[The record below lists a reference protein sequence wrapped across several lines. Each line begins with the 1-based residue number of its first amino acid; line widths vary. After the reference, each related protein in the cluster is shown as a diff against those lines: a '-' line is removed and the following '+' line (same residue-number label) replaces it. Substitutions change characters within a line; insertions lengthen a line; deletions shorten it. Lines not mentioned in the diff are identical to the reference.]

1 LSSELA
7 IRTQSASS
15 SNLSHGCILHHERG
29 NINMASVHNA
39 WIKSVSEATF
49 QSDVLEA
56 SQTVPVLVDFW
67 ASWCGPCRTLGPLLE
82 KLAGEYQGGF
92 VLAKVNTEENPQLA
106 QEYRIQ
112 SIPNCIL
119 FKDGRPVDQF
129 VGAYPE
135 PAIRKFLAPH
145 CPTEAGKLCAQAEQ
159 QLQSGKPEEAG
170 KLYED
175 ALCLEPGNAA
185 AHLAL
190 ARLLIG
196 GKQIDEAR
204 RHLEAIS
211 LRDEEYDAASRLQEV
226 LAFHDQ
232 CRDSGG
238 EAACRQ
244 KLAANPKDLEARL
257 GLASC
262 LASEGKY
269 PEALEEFLAVVA
281 KDKRFRDEAARKSML
296 AIFSLVG
303 ERSELAEEYRQR
315 LARTLY

>member
-1 LSSELA
+1 
-7 IRTQSASS
+7 
-15 SNLSHGCILHHERG
+15 
-29 NINMASVHNA
+29 MASAAENA
-39 WIKSVSEATF
+39 WVKIVSQETF
-49 QSDVLEA
+49 TSEVLDA
-56 SQTVPVLVDFW
+56 SKAVPVLVDFW

-82 KLAGEYQGGF
+82 KLAAEYRGGF

-106 QEYRIQ
+106 MEFRIQ

-119 FKDGRPVDQF
+119 FKDGRPMDQF

-135 PAIRKFLAPH
+135 PAIRKFLAPY
-145 CPTEAGKLCAQAEQ
+145 CPSEAEKLFATAEQ
-159 QLQSGKPEEAG
+159 QLQAG
-170 KLYED
+170 KVQEAHELFEEV
-175 ALCLEPGNAA
+175 LKIEPSHGA

-190 ARLLIG
+190 AKLLINS
-196 GKQIDEAR
+196 KQTDAAR
-204 RHLEAIS
+204 QHLDAIT
-211 LRDEEYDAASRLQEV
+211 LVDTEYEAASRLRQV
-226 LAFHDQ
+226 LEFHDHCQ
-232 CRDSGG
+232 GAGG

-262 LASEGKY
+262 LASDGKY
-269 PEALEEFLAVVA
+269 PEALEEFLAIVA

-303 ERSELAEEYRQR
+303 DRSELADEYRQR

>member
-1 LSSELA
+1 
-7 IRTQSASS
+7 
-15 SNLSHGCILHHERG
+15 
-29 NINMASVHNA
+29 MASTENA
-39 WIKSVSEATF
+39 WVKTVSQETFATE
-49 QSDVLEA
+49 VLDA
-56 SQTVPVLVDFW
+56 SRTVPVLVDFW

-82 KLAGEYQGGF
+82 KLAAEYQGGF
-92 VLAKVNTEENPQLA
+92 ILAKVNTEENAQLA
-106 QEYRIQ
+106 MEFRIQ
-112 SIPNCIL
+112 SIPNCML

-129 VGAYPE
+129 VGAFPE
-135 PAIRKFLAPH
+135 ATIRKFLAPY
-145 CPTEAGKLCAQAEQ
+145 CPSEAEKLVAVGEQ
-159 QLQSGKPEEAG
+159 ELRSGKSETARELFNEA
-170 KLYED
+170 LRV
-175 ALCLEPGNAA
+175 EPKNAA

-190 ARLLIG
+190 AKLMIN

-204 RHLEAIS
+204 QHLDAITLS
-211 LRDEEYDAASRLQEV
+211 DTEYDAASRLREV

-232 CRDSGG
+232 CQEAGG
-238 EAACRQ
+238 ESACRK

-269 PEALEEFLAVVA
+269 PEALEEFLALVA
-281 KDKRFRDEAARKSML
+281 KDKRFRDEVARKSML

>member
-1 LSSELA
+1 
-7 IRTQSASS
+7 
-15 SNLSHGCILHHERG
+15 
-29 NINMASVHNA
+29 MASAAENA
-39 WIKSVSEATF
+39 WVKIVSQETF
-49 QSDVLEA
+49 TSEVLDA
-56 SQTVPVLVDFW
+56 SKIVPVLVDFW

-82 KLAGEYQGGF
+82 KLAAEYRGGF

-106 QEYRIQ
+106 MEFRIQ

-119 FKDGRPVDQF
+119 FKDGRPMDQF

-135 PAIRKFLAPH
+135 PAIRKFLAPY
-145 CPTEAGKLCAQAEQ
+145 CPSEAEKLFATAEQ
-159 QLQSGKPEEAG
+159 QLQAG
-170 KLYED
+170 KVQEAHELFEEV
-175 ALCLEPGNAA
+175 LKIEPSHGA

-190 ARLLIG
+190 AKLLINS
-196 GKQIDEAR
+196 KQTDAAR
-204 RHLEAIS
+204 QHLDAIT
-211 LRDEEYDAASRLQEV
+211 LVDTEYEAASRLRQV
-226 LAFHDQ
+226 LEFHDHCQ
-232 CRDSGG
+232 GAGG

-262 LASEGKY
+262 LASDGKY
-269 PEALEEFLAVVA
+269 PEALEEFLAIVA

-303 ERSELAEEYRQR
+303 DRSELADEYRQR

>member
-1 LSSELA
+1 
-7 IRTQSASS
+7 
-15 SNLSHGCILHHERG
+15 
-29 NINMASVHNA
+29 MASAENA
-39 WIKSVSEATF
+39 WVKIGSQETF
-49 QSDVLEA
+49 QTDVLEA
-56 SQTVPVLVDFW
+56 SKTVPVLVDFW

-82 KLAGEYQGGF
+82 KLAAEYQGGF
-92 VLAKVNTEENPQLA
+92 VLAKVNTEENPRLA
-106 QEYRIQ
+106 MDFRIQ

-135 PAIRKFLAPH
+135 PAIRKFLAPY
-145 CPTEAGKLCAQAEQ
+145 CPSEAEKLYARAEER
-159 QLQSGKPEEAG
+159 LQSGKLEEAQ
-170 KLYED
+170 KLFE
-175 ALCLEPGNAA
+175 AVLKIEPGNAA

-190 ARLLIG
+190 AKLLIS
-196 GKQIDEAR
+196 GKQINQAR
-204 RHLEAIS
+204 QHLEAIS
-211 LRDEEYDAASRLQEV
+211 LSDTEYDAASRLKEV

-232 CRDSGG
+232 CQEAGG

-244 KLAANPKDLEARL
+244 RLAANPKDLEART

-262 LASEGKY
+262 LASEGNY
-269 PEALEEFLAVVA
+269 PGALEEFLAIVA

-303 ERSELAEEYRQR
+303 ERSDLAEEYRQR

>member
-1 LSSELA
+1 
-7 IRTQSASS
+7 
-15 SNLSHGCILHHERG
+15 
-29 NINMASVHNA
+29 MASAAENA
-39 WIKSVSEATF
+39 WVRIVSQETF
-49 QSDVLEA
+49 TSEVLDA
-56 SQTVPVLVDFW
+56 SKTAPVLVDFW

-82 KLAGEYQGGF
+82 KLAAEYRGGF

-106 QEYRIQ
+106 MEFRIQ

-135 PAIRKFLAPH
+135 PAIRKFLAPY
-145 CPTEAGKLCAQAEQ
+145 CPSEAEKLVKIAEE
-159 QLQSGKPEEAG
+159 QLQSGRSETAQ
-170 KLYED
+170 KLFKEV
-175 ALCLEPGNAA
+175 LRIEPKHAA

-190 ARLLIG
+190 AKLLIN
-196 GKQIDEAR
+196 GKQIEEAR
-204 RHLEAIS
+204 QHLDAIT
-211 LRDEEYDAASRLQEV
+211 LVDTEYDAAGRLKEL

-232 CRDSGG
+232 CQEAGG
-238 EAACRQ
+238 ESACRQ

-269 PEALEEFLAVVA
+269 PEALEEFLAIVA
-281 KDKRFRDEAARKSML
+281 IDKHFRDEIARRSML

-303 ERSELAEEYRQR
+303 ERGELAEEYRQR

>member
-1 LSSELA
+1 
-7 IRTQSASS
+7 
-15 SNLSHGCILHHERG
+15 
-29 NINMASVHNA
+29 MASPETA
-39 WIKSVSEATF
+39 WVKNVSQETF
-49 QSDVLEA
+49 QSEVLKA
-56 SQTVPVLVDFW
+56 SETAPVLVDFW

-82 KLAGEYQGGF
+82 SLAAEYEGRF
-92 VLAKVNTEENPQLA
+92 ILAKVNTEENPQLA
-106 QEYRIQ
+106 MEFRIQ

-145 CPTEAGKLCAQAEQ
+145 CPSEAEELYATAEE
-159 QLQSGKPEEAG
+159 QLKSGESDEARELF
-170 KLYED
+170 KRVLE
-175 ALCLEPGNAA
+175 LEPKHAG
-185 AHLAL
+185 AHLSL
-190 ARLLIG
+190 ARLLIN
-196 GKQIDEAR
+196 GKQTDEAR
-204 RHLEAIS
+204 QHLEAIT
-211 LRDEEYDAASRLQEV
+211 LGDAEYEAASRLKEV
-226 LAFHDQ
+226 LAFHDHCQ
-232 CRDSGG
+232 EAGG
-238 EAACRQ
+238 ESACRQ
-244 KLAANPKDLEARL
+244 KLAASPKDLESRF

-269 PEALEEFLAVVA
+269 KESLEEFLAIVA

>member
-1 LSSELA
+1 
-7 IRTQSASS
+7 
-15 SNLSHGCILHHERG
+15 
-29 NINMASVHNA
+29 MASAENA
-39 WIKSVSEATF
+39 WVKIVSQESF
-49 QSDVLEA
+49 QSDVLDA
-56 SQTVPVLVDFW
+56 SKTVPVLVDFW

-82 KLAGEYQGGF
+82 KLASEYQGGF

-106 QEYRIQ
+106 SEFRIQ

-135 PAIRKFLAPH
+135 PAIRKFLAPY
-145 CPTEAGKLCAQAEQ
+145 CPSEAEKLYARAEER
-159 QLQSGKPEEAG
+159 LQSGKLEEAQ
-170 KLYED
+170 KLFKEV
-175 ALCLEPGNAA
+175 LKIEPGDAA

-190 ARLLIG
+190 AKLLISD
-196 GKQIDEAR
+196 KQTEEAR
-204 RHLEAIS
+204 QHLEAIS
-211 LRDEEYDAASRLQEV
+211 LSDTEYDAASRLKEV

-232 CRDSGG
+232 CQEAGG

-269 PEALEEFLAVVA
+269 PEALEEFLAIVA
-281 KDKRFRDEAARKSML
+281 KDKRFHDEAARKSML

-303 ERSELAEEYRQR
+303 ERSDLADEYRQR

>member
-1 LSSELA
+1 
-7 IRTQSASS
+7 
-15 SNLSHGCILHHERG
+15 
-29 NINMASVHNA
+29 MASAENA
-39 WIKSVSEATF
+39 WVKIVSQETF
-49 QSDVLEA
+49 QRDVLEA
-56 SQTVPVLVDFW
+56 SKTVPVLVDFW

-82 KLAGEYQGGF
+82 KMAAEYQGGF
-92 VLAKVNTEENPQLA
+92 VLAKANTEENPQLA
-106 QEYRIQ
+106 MEFRIQ
-112 SIPNCIL
+112 SIPNCVL

-145 CPTEAGKLCAQAEQ
+145 CP
-159 QLQSGKPEEAG
+159 SEAG
-170 KLYED
+170 KLYAIAERRLQSGKLEE
-175 ALCLEPGNAA
+175 AQELLREVVSMEPGHAA

-190 ARLLIG
+190 AKVLIG
-196 GKQIDEAR
+196 SKQIDEAR
-204 RHLEAIS
+204 HHLDAIS
-211 LRDEEYDAASRLQEV
+211 MSDAEYDAASRLKEV

-232 CRDSGG
+232 CQEAGG

-269 PEALEEFLAVVA
+269 PEALEEFLAIVA
-281 KDKRFRDEAARKSML
+281 KDKRFRDETARKSML

-303 ERSELAEEYRQR
+303 ERSDLADEYRQR

>member
-1 LSSELA
+1 
-7 IRTQSASS
+7 
-15 SNLSHGCILHHERG
+15 
-29 NINMASVHNA
+29 MASAENA
-39 WIKSVSEATF
+39 WVKIGSQETF
-49 QSDVLEA
+49 QTDVLEA
-56 SQTVPVLVDFW
+56 SKTVPVLVDFW

-82 KLAGEYQGGF
+82 KLAAEYQGGF
-92 VLAKVNTEENPQLA
+92 VLAKVNTEENPRLA
-106 QEYRIQ
+106 MDFRIQ

-135 PAIRKFLAPH
+135 PAIRKFLAPY
-145 CPTEAGKLCAQAEQ
+145 CPSEAEKLYARAEER
-159 QLQSGKPEEAG
+159 LQSGKLEEAQ
-170 KLYED
+170 KLFE
-175 ALCLEPGNAA
+175 AVLKIEPGNAA

-190 ARLLIG
+190 AKLLIS
-196 GKQIDEAR
+196 GKQINEAR
-204 RHLEAIS
+204 QHLEAIS
-211 LRDEEYDAASRLQEV
+211 LSDTEYDAASRLKEV

-232 CRDSGG
+232 CQEAGG

-244 KLAANPKDLEARL
+244 RLAANPKDLEART

-262 LASEGKY
+262 LASEGNY
-269 PEALEEFLAVVA
+269 PGALEEFLAIVA

-303 ERSELAEEYRQR
+303 ERSDLAEEYRQR

>member
-1 LSSELA
+1 
-7 IRTQSASS
+7 
-15 SNLSHGCILHHERG
+15 
-29 NINMASVHNA
+29 MASAENA
-39 WIKSVSEATF
+39 WVKIISQETF

-56 SQTVPVLVDFW
+56 SKTVPVLVDFW

-82 KLAGEYQGGF
+82 KLAAEYQGGF

-106 QEYRIQ
+106 MEFRIQ

-145 CPTEAGKLCAQAEQ
+145 CPTGAEKLYALAEER
-159 QLQSGKPEEAG
+159 LQSGKPEEAR
-170 KLYED
+170 KLFEELLKTE
-175 ALCLEPGNAA
+175 AGHAA

-190 ARLLIG
+190 AKVLIG

-204 RHLEAIS
+204 HHLDAIS
-211 LRDEEYDAASRLQEV
+211 MSDAEYDAASRLKEV
-226 LAFHDQ
+226 LAFHAQ
-232 CRDSGG
+232 CQEAGG
-238 EAACRQ
+238 EAACSQ
-244 KLAANPKDLEARL
+244 KLAANAKDLEARL

-269 PEALEEFLAVVA
+269 PEALEEFLAIVA

-303 ERSELAEEYRQR
+303 ERSDLADEYRQR

>member
-1 LSSELA
+1 
-7 IRTQSASS
+7 
-15 SNLSHGCILHHERG
+15 
-29 NINMASVHNA
+29 MASAAENA
-39 WIKSVSEATF
+39 WVKIVSQETF
-49 QSDVLEA
+49 TSEVLDA
-56 SQTVPVLVDFW
+56 SKTVPVLVDFW

-82 KLAGEYQGGF
+82 KLAAEYRGGF

-106 QEYRIQ
+106 MEFRIQ

-135 PAIRKFLAPH
+135 PAIRKFLAPY
-145 CPTEAGKLCAQAEQ
+145 CPSEAEKFFATAEQ
-159 QLQSGKPEEAG
+159 ELQAGNVQKAHELFEEVL
-170 KLYED
+170 KI
-175 ALCLEPGNAA
+175 EPSRGA

-190 ARLLIG
+190 AKLLINS
-196 GKQIDEAR
+196 KQTDDAR
-204 RHLEAIS
+204 QHLDAIT
-211 LRDEEYDAASRLQEV
+211 LVDTEYDAASRLRQV
-226 LAFHDQ
+226 LEFHDQ
-232 CRDSGG
+232 CQGAGG

-262 LASEGKY
+262 LESDGKY
-269 PEALEEFLAVVA
+269 PEALEEFLAIIA

-303 ERSELAEEYRQR
+303 DRSELADEYRQR

>member
-1 LSSELA
+1 
-7 IRTQSASS
+7 
-15 SNLSHGCILHHERG
+15 
-29 NINMASVHNA
+29 MASAENA
-39 WIKSVSEATF
+39 WVKIVSQESF
-49 QSDVLEA
+49 QSDVLDA
-56 SQTVPVLVDFW
+56 SKTVPVLVDFW

-82 KLAGEYQGGF
+82 KLASEYQGGF

-106 QEYRIQ
+106 SEFRIQ

-135 PAIRKFLAPH
+135 PAIRKFLAPY
-145 CPTEAGKLCAQAEQ
+145 CPSEAEKLYARAEER
-159 QLQSGKPEEAG
+159 LQSGKLEEAL
-170 KLYED
+170 KLFKEV
-175 ALCLEPGNAA
+175 LKIEPGDAA

-190 ARLLIG
+190 AKLLISD
-196 GKQIDEAR
+196 KQTEEAR
-204 RHLEAIS
+204 QHLEAIS
-211 LRDEEYDAASRLQEV
+211 LSDTEYDAASRLKEV

-232 CRDSGG
+232 CQEAGG

-269 PEALEEFLAVVA
+269 PEALEEFLAIVA

-303 ERSELAEEYRQR
+303 ERSDLAEEYRQR

>member
-1 LSSELA
+1 
-7 IRTQSASS
+7 
-15 SNLSHGCILHHERG
+15 
-29 NINMASVHNA
+29 MASVE
-39 WIKSVSEATF
+39 SVWVKTVTDQTF
-49 QSDVLEA
+49 QKDVLEA
-56 SQTVPVLVDFW
+56 SKTVPVLVDFW

-82 KLAGEYQGGF
+82 KLAAEYQGGF
-92 VLAKVNTEENPQLA
+92 LLAKVNTEENPQLA
-106 QEYRIQ
+106 LEFQIQ

-119 FKDGRPVDQF
+119 FQNSRPVDQF

-135 PAIRKFLAPH
+135 PALRKFLAPY
-145 CPTEAGKLCAQAEQ
+145 CPSEAEKLNAMAEQ
-159 QLQSGKPEEAG
+159 ESQVGNLEKARELHEQVLKI
-170 KLYED
+170 
-175 ALCLEPGNAA
+175 EPGNAA

-190 ARLLIG
+190 AKLLIST
-196 GKQIDEAR
+196 KQTEEAS

-211 LRDEEYDAASRLQEV
+211 LSDSEYEAAGRLKEV

-232 CRDSGG
+232 CREAGG

-244 KLAANPKDLEARL
+244 KLAADSQDLGARL

-303 ERSELAEEYRQR
+303 ERSDLADEYRQR

>member
-1 LSSELA
+1 
-7 IRTQSASS
+7 
-15 SNLSHGCILHHERG
+15 
-29 NINMASVHNA
+29 MASAENA
-39 WIKSVSEATF
+39 WVKNVSQETF
-49 QSDVLEA
+49 QGEVLKA
-56 SQTVPVLVDFW
+56 SEKAPVLVDFW

-82 KLAGEYQGGF
+82 SLAAEYQGRF
-92 VLAKVNTEENPQLA
+92 ILAKVNTEENPQLA
-106 QEYRIQ
+106 MEFQIQ

-135 PAIRKFLAPH
+135 PAIRKFLTPY
-145 CPTEAGKLCAQAEQ
+145 CPSQAERLYATAEEELKSGESDKAQ
-159 QLQSGKPEEAG
+159 KLLQRVLE
-170 KLYED
+170 
-175 ALCLEPGNAA
+175 LEPKHAG
-185 AHLAL
+185 AHLGL
-190 ARLLIG
+190 ARLLIND
-196 GKQIDEAR
+196 KQTDEAR
-204 RHLEAIS
+204 QHLEAIT
-211 LRDEEYDAASRLQEV
+211 LGDAEYEAASRLKEV

-232 CRDSGG
+232 CREAGG
-238 EAACRQ
+238 ESACRQ
-244 KLAANPKDLEARL
+244 KLTSNPKDLEARL

-269 PEALEEFLAVVA
+269 KESLEEFLAIVA

>member
-1 LSSELA
+1 
-7 IRTQSASS
+7 
-15 SNLSHGCILHHERG
+15 
-29 NINMASVHNA
+29 MASTENA
-39 WIKSVSEATF
+39 WVKTVSQETFATE
-49 QSDVLEA
+49 VLDA
-56 SQTVPVLVDFW
+56 SKAVPVLVDFW
-67 ASWCGPCRTLGPLLE
+67 ASWCGPCRTLGPILE
-82 KLAGEYQGGF
+82 KLAAEYQGGF

-106 QEYRIQ
+106 MEFRIQ
-112 SIPNCIL
+112 SIPNCML

-129 VGAYPE
+129 VGAFPE
-135 PAIRKFLAPH
+135 PTIRKFLAPY
-145 CPTEAGKLCAQAEQ
+145 CPSEAEKLVAAGEQ
-159 QLQSGKPEEAG
+159 ELRSGKSETARERFMEAL
-170 KLYED
+170 KI
-175 ALCLEPGNAA
+175 EPKNAT

-190 ARLLIG
+190 AKLLLN

-204 RHLEAIS
+204 QHLDAITLS
-211 LRDEEYDAASRLQEV
+211 DTEYDAATRLREV

-232 CRDSGG
+232 CKEAGG
-238 EAACRQ
+238 ESVCRQ
-244 KLAANPKDLEARL
+244 KLAGNPKDLEARL

-269 PEALEEFLAVVA
+269 PEALEEFLAIVA

>member
-1 LSSELA
+1 
-7 IRTQSASS
+7 
-15 SNLSHGCILHHERG
+15 
-29 NINMASVHNA
+29 MASAENA
-39 WIKSVSEATF
+39 WVKIVSQETF

-56 SQTVPVLVDFW
+56 SKTVPVLVDFW

-82 KLAGEYQGGF
+82 KLASEYQGGF

-106 QEYRIQ
+106 MEFRIQ

-119 FKDGRPVDQF
+119 FKEGRPVDQF

-135 PAIRKFLAPH
+135 SAIRKFLAPY
-145 CPTEAGKLCAQAEQ
+145 CPSEAEKLYARAEER
-159 QLQSGKPEEAG
+159 LQSGKLEEAQ
-170 KLYED
+170 KLLE
-175 ALCLEPGNAA
+175 AVLKIEPGDAA

-190 ARLLIG
+190 AKLLICD
-196 GKQIDEAR
+196 KQTEEAR
-204 RHLEAIS
+204 QHLEAIS
-211 LRDEEYDAASRLQEV
+211 LSDTEYEAASRLKEV

-232 CRDSGG
+232 CQEAGG

-244 KLAANPKDLEARL
+244 KLATNPKDLEARL

-269 PEALEEFLAVVA
+269 QEALDEFLAIVA

-303 ERSELAEEYRQR
+303 ERSDLAEEYRQR